1 MLDYIAEKIIEN
13 PNLVKKSEANK
24 TALVLSGLALCEYK
38 PKKWEILKQHLQE
51 TTVFN
56 SPTNRNILWLKTA
69 AALCVLDLNK
79 IEVFERA
86 LQPDFV
92 KSSLSRG
99 KHYKFYFINYCL
111 FNSSTGFKSDLNNL
125 LVINQAI
132 SVFKPELQHLLPP
145 REIIASVFEK
155 PIYPIEKENI
165 IEALLEKGV
174 GGRKYIKNDLMTK
187 IGHHIGT
194 QKK

>member
-1 MLDYIAEKIIEN
+1 M
-13 PNLVKKSEANK
+13 
-24 TALVLSGLALCEYK
+24 
-38 PKKWEILKQHLQE
+38 
-51 TTVFN
+51 
-56 SPTNRNILWLKTA
+56 
-69 AALCVLDLNK
+69 
-79 IEVFERA
+79 
-86 LQPDFV
+86 
-92 KSSLSRG
+92 
-99 KHYKFYFINYCL
+99 
-111 FNSSTGFKSDLNNL
+111 NNL

-145 REIIASVFEK
+145 REIIAPALEK

-194 QKK
+194 HKKNKCELFLYHNDIFSACRYL